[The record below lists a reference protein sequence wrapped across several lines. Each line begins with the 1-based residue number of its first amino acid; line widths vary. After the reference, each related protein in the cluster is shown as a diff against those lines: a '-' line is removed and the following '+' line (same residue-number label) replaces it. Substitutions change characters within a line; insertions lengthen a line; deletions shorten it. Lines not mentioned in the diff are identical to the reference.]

1 MIIIILYIPLLK
13 AHLRRK
19 NLNIVSVVTIISFT
33 ANTLKMKN
41 HLPLVENGNN
51 FNAYEKRLNNVIN
64 LNASKEVKV
73 FRGYHELH
81 CKKNF
86 QKAVTTK

>member
-1 MIIIILYIPLLK
+1 
-13 AHLRRK
+13 
-19 NLNIVSVVTIISFT
+19 
-33 ANTLKMKN
+33 MKN

-51 FNAYEKRLNNVIN
+51 FNAYEKPLNNAIN

-81 CKKNF
+81 CKKKLSESSDYKVKVKN
-86 QKAVTTK
+86 K

>member
-1 MIIIILYIPLLK
+1 
-13 AHLRRK
+13 
-19 NLNIVSVVTIISFT
+19 
-33 ANTLKMKN
+33 MKN